1 MTMITLY
8 FIKKTSPFL
17 KLNFILR
24 FFVYYI
30 LLISKSGLMN
40 NDISNLKNI
49 TVLYVEDEKDLR
61 EVTSSILQSFTKIN
75 ILQTNGQEGY
85 ELF

>member
-1 MTMITLY
+1 
-8 FIKKTSPFL
+8 
-17 KLNFILR
+17 
-24 FFVYYI
+24 
-30 LLISKSGLMN
+30 MN

-75 ILQTNGQEGY
+75 ILQQMVKKGMNS
-85 ELF
+85 F